1 MATGSGCRTREPGL
15 TVLDRMRS
23 SVRLRVTVVASV
35 FVLLV
40 TAVGSVVVVAMLAHS
55 ISHSLVDSAREDAA
69 AIHAQL
75 RNGVTP
81 AEAATTGR
89 GDVVV
94 QLLDARGQ
102 VIASDRPERLTVPLR
117 TTAGV
122 TESAAVPGLSDTFT
136 LVARRSKDTGD
147 VALIIVGR
155 STEQRDETRAE
166 SAGLL
171 AITVPLI
178 AVALAVIVWLSVGR
192 ALKPVE
198 VMREEAD
205 AITTT
210 RLRRRLAVPPGHDEV
225 PRLAQTL
232 NEMLDRIDE
241 GQRLQ
246 RQFVSDAS
254 HELRSPLAAI
264 RQSADV
270 ARMHPDQVD
279 VATLAGD
286 VLAESERLGD
296 LVGALL
302 LLARLEGDEIG
313 VGGVLDL
320 DDVVLTEVAR
330 AHERWDVRIDATGVG
345 AGRTSGSTVLLGQ
358 VVRNLLDNACRHAA
372 STVTVALRELDD
384 VVELEV
390 SDDGSGISVADRG
403 RVFERFVRLDE
414 ARARDEGGSG
424 LGLAIVRKIVE
435 TSHGS
440 VDVGESATGG
450 ALFVVRLPRV
460 AD

>member
-1 MATGSGCRTREPGL
+1 
-15 TVLDRMRS
+15 MRS

-40 TAVGSVVVVAMLAHS
+40 TTVGSVVIVAMLAHS

-75 RNGVTP
+75 RSGVTP

-89 GDVVV
+89 QDVVV
-94 QLLDARGQ
+94 QLLDAEGR
-102 VIASDRPERLTVPLR
+102 VIASDRPERLIVPLR

-122 TESAAVPGLSDTFT
+122 TESVAVPGLTDTFT

-166 SAGLL
+166 TAGIL
-171 AITVPLI
+171 AVTVPL
-178 AVALAVIVWLSVGR
+178 VVLALAVIVWVSVGR
-192 ALKPVE
+192 ALRPVE

-205 AITTT
+205 ALSAT
-210 RLRRRLAVPPGHDEV
+210 RLRRRLAVPRGHDEI

-264 RQSADV
+264 RQTAEL
-270 ARMHPDQVD
+270 ARMHPDRVD
-279 VATLAGD
+279 TATLAAD
-286 VLAESERLGD
+286 VLAESERLGH
-296 LVGALL
+296 LVSALL
-302 LLARLEGDEIG
+302 LLARLEGDE
-313 VGGVLDL
+313 VGTADVLDL

-330 AHERWDVRIDATGVG
+330 ARERWDVRIDASAVG
-345 AGRTSGSTVLLGQ
+345 AGRTSGSVVLLGQ
-358 VVRNLLDNACRHAA
+358 VVRNLLDNACRHAS
-372 STVTVALRELDD
+372 STVTVALGERDD
-384 VVELEV
+384 VVELAV
-390 SDDGSGISVADRG
+390 SDDGSGIATADRV
-403 RVFERFVRLDE
+403 RVFERFVRLDD
-414 ARARDEGGSG
+414 ARGRDEGGSG

-435 TSHGS
+435 TSRGS
-440 VDVGESATGG
+440 VEVGESATGG
-450 ALFVVRLPRV
+450 ARFVVRLPLV
-460 AD
+460 TE

>member
-1 MATGSGCRTREPGL
+1 
-15 TVLDRMRS
+15 VLDRMRS

-40 TAVGSVVVVAMLAHS
+40 TAVGSVVIVAMLAHS
-55 ISHSLVDSAREDAA
+55 ISHSLVDSAQQDAA

-75 RNGVTP
+75 RHGVTP

-94 QLLDARGQ
+94 QLLDAQGH

-279 VATLAGD
+279 VETLAGD

-320 DDVVLTEVAR
+320 DDVVLTEVGRAR
-330 AHERWDVRIDATGVG
+330 ERWGVRIDASGVG

-358 VVRNLLDNACRHAA
+358 VVHNLLDNACRHAA
-372 STVTVALRELDD
+372 STVTVALRELGD

>member
-1 MATGSGCRTREPGL
+1 L

-94 QLLDARGQ
+94 QLLDASGR

-117 TTAGV
+117 TTQGV

-136 LVARRSKDTGD
+136 VVARRSRDTGD

-171 AITVPLI
+171 AVTVPL
-178 AVALAVIVWLSVGR
+178 VVLALAVIVWVSVGR
-192 ALKPVE
+192 ALRPVE

-205 AITTT
+205 SITTT
-210 RLRRRLAVPPGHDEV
+210 RLRRRLAVPPGHDEI

-254 HELRSPLAAI
+254 HELRSPLTAI

-270 ARMHPDQVD
+270 ARMHPDRTD

-286 VLAESERLGD
+286 VLAESERLGH
-296 LVGALL
+296 LVSALL
-302 LLARLEGDEIG
+302 LLARLEGDE
-313 VGGVLDL
+313 VGAVDVVDL
-320 DDVVLTEVAR
+320 DDVVLTEVSRAR
-330 AHERWDVRIDATGVG
+330 ERWQVRIDASGVG
-345 AGRTSGSTVLLGQ
+345 AGRTAGSLVLLGQ
-358 VVRNLLDNACRHAA
+358 VVRNLLDNACRHAR
-372 STVTVALRELDD
+372 STVAVSLGEHDGL
-384 VVELEV
+384 VELEV
-390 SDDGSGISVADRG
+390 SDDGAGIAPDDRG

-435 TSHGS
+435 TCRGS
-440 VDVGESATGG
+440 VEVGEAPGGG
-450 ALFVVRLPRV
+450 ARFVVRLPLV
-460 AD
+460 EE